1 MTIIFNP
8 QHLARLR
15 FCGSASA
22 QFFGGGGGKSESHT
36 SSSAN
41 QTYNTTDFVTNTTQN
56 TQRDS
61 GNTTSNWWQTN
72 KDSHDVNNRISSNT
86 ALTDSG
92 NTTANWT
99 DSHAVANSGN
109 TSDSGN
115 TSANWWQAN
124 SDSHAVANSG
134 NTSTALKDSGNT
146 STLTQWLSSLTTSNS
161 GNTTNTDGRSFAS
174 TDSHTLTDSGNSSTV
189 VNYTGLDGGAGLI
202 AQTNAQL
209 LGAMSDSNLKS
220 LQSLVTLGANVGNKA
235 ADMAALS
242 QSNSLTLS
250 NHMLDLTGELIDRI
264 ATGAGTTAAAQTA
277 MVQSTAGQAGKVSS
291 DMRGMVFTVAGLVL
305 AAIVLKKI

>member
-1 MTIIFNP
+1 M
-8 QHLARLR
+8 
-15 FCGSASA
+15 
-22 QFFGGGGGKSESHT
+22 GGGGGKSESHT
-36 SSSAN
+36 SSSAD
-41 QTYNTTDFVTNTTQN
+41 QTYNTTDYVTNTTTN
-56 TQRDS
+56 VQRDS
-61 GNTTSNWWQTN
+61 GNTTSLAQWLSTVTN
-72 KDSHDVNNRISSNT
+72 AETTNNT
-86 ALTDSG
+86 ATDSN
-92 NTTANWT
+92 NTTILAT
-99 DSHAVANSGN
+99 DSHAVSDSGN
-109 TSDSGN
+109 TS

-134 NTSTALKDSGNT
+134 NTSAALTDSNNT
-146 STLTQWLSSLTTSNS
+146 SNLTQWLSSLTTSNS
-161 GNTTNTDGRSFAS
+161 GNTTTTDGRSFAN

-220 LQSLVTLGANVGNKA
+220 LQSLVTLGANVGNRA